1 MENMDNQREK
11 WGSKIGFILAASGSA
26 IGLGNIW
33 RFPYVV
39 GENGGAA
46 FIFIYLV
53 CVALIGLPVIMGE
66 VLIGRSGQRNP
77 VGSFKALTKSKFWP
91 LVGGMGIIGG
101 FIILSYYAV
110 VAGWSVGY
118 IYEAIAGNFYEFNTP
133 TSAADHFND
142 LNANVFWIVGMFVG
156 FMILTMVIVF
166 FGVQKGIERGSKIM
180 MPALLLLL
188 LIVMVKGITME
199 GSEAGLTFLFKPD
212 WSKISGLTILE
223 ALGQAFFTLSLGMGA
238 MLTYG
243 SYMSEKDSVPSS
255 SIQIVFLDTTIAIIA
270 GIAIFT
276 AVFSTGMNPSSGEGL
291 IFHTLPVVFTK
302 MIGGYVFS
310 ILFFILLTIAAIT
323 SAISLME
330 VVTAYFVDEKK
341 WKRHN
346 AVIVFGT
353 ATILFGIPSA
363 LSFNILSEWT
373 IFGLNYFELLIYI
386 TANIMLPLG
395 GFLIAVFIAY
405 VWGLDKAV
413 IDLKKGAENLFQ
425 NYVWILKVWRLIIKY
440 LAPILILIV
449 LLHSLGLLSNIIDL
463 ITGT

>member
-1 MENMDNQREK
+1 MEKQREK
-11 WGSKIGFILAASGSA
+11 WGSKLGFILAASGSA

-46 FIFIYLV
+46 FIIIYLI
-53 CVALIGLPVIMGE
+53 CVAIIGLPVLMGE

-118 IYEAIAGNFYEFNTP
+118 IYEAVAGSFYEFNTP
-133 TSAADHFND
+133 NSAAEHFNS
-142 LNANVFWIVGMFVG
+142 LNANVYWITGMFIG
-156 FMILTMVIVF
+156 FMILTMIIVY

-188 LIVMVKGITME
+188 IVVMVKGITME
-199 GSEAGLTFLFKPD
+199 GSEAGLSFLFEPD

-255 SIQIVFLDTTIAIIA
+255 SVQIVFLDTFIAIIA

-291 IFHTLPVVFTK
+291 IFHTLPVVFSK
-302 MIGGYVFS
+302 MIGGYFFS
-310 ILFFILLTIAAIT
+310 ILFFILLTIAAVT

-341 WKRHN
+341 WKRHK
-346 AVIVFGT
+346 AVIFFGL

-363 LSFNILSEWT
+363 LSFNVISNWT
-373 IFGLNYFELLIYI
+373 IFGLNYFELLIYL

-395 GFLIAVFIAY
+395 GFLLAIFIAY
-405 VWGLDKAV
+405 VWGLNKAV
-413 IDLKKGAENLFQ
+413 VDLKKGAENLFKKKEW
-425 NYVWILKVWRLIIKY
+425 VLKVWEIIIKY
-440 LAPILILIV
+440 IAPILIFIV
-449 LLHSLGLLSNIIDL
+449 LLHSLGLLEVILNL
-463 ITGT
+463 FAGN